1 MPAPL
6 ERDEAWRRVFGKMPA
21 DEALARDGI
30 FHVAAEELKAHGGR
44 EPRLMAKIDTLAERP
59 APLAER
65 ELALFPVR
73 NGRYSLFPDPDRKS
87 FYRFGKEAEPG
98 PARVHRSGLDLAAY
112 DTWPRGRESSESQ
125 ALDFAHLSGLLA
137 AFCGE
142 EDLRLTL
149 RGRFFSGDFAFA
161 TPAGRRVE
169 VGGVQI
175 EVDAGYEGSSSIV
188 LVEAKRGRREDFHI
202 RQLWYPWLHWSA
214 RSRKAVRP
222 VFFAYSNGRYHLTEF
237 AFGGAFGE
245 LAVKRS
251 RAFLL
256 DESPL
261 ADLDLPRLLAERPPE
276 AEPRGPFPQA
286 NDLDTLADLVR
297 LAASEGLSKEAI
309 AGTFGFD
316 ERQGDYYGN
325 AACYLGLLRRA
336 GGLFEAAPEGLA
348 FAALR
353 TRSDRT
359 AALVG
364 RMLAVPSLRAALELL
379 VRREYRLEKIAP
391 GELAALIEARTSLRA
406 STPARRASTVRAWLA
421 WVMGNVKIR
430 F

>member
-1 MPAPL
+1 M
-6 ERDEAWRRVFGKMPA
+6 
-21 DEALARDGI
+21 
-30 FHVAAEELKAHGGR
+30 
-44 EPRLMAKIDTLAERP
+44 
-59 APLAER
+59 
-65 ELALFPVR
+65 
-73 NGRYSLFPDPDRKS
+73 
-87 FYRFGKEAEPG
+87 
-98 PARVHRSGLDLAAY
+98 
-112 DTWPRGRESSESQ
+112 
-125 ALDFAHLSGLLA
+125 
-137 AFCGE
+137 
-142 EDLRLTL
+142 
-149 RGRFFSGDFAFA
+149 
-161 TPAGRRVE
+161 
-169 VGGVQI
+169 
-175 EVDAGYEGSSSIV
+175 
-188 LVEAKRGRREDFHI
+188 
-202 RQLWYPWLHWSA
+202 
-214 RSRKAVRP
+214 
-222 VFFAYSNGRYHLTEF
+222 FFAYSNGRYHLTEF